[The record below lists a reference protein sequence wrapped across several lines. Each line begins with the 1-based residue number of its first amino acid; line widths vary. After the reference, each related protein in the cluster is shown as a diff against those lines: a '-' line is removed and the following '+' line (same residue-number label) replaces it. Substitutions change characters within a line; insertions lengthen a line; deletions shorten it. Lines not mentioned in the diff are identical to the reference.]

1 MERARRNRGSSD
13 YRAATGVMRDVL
25 VTAVNESYEAELA
38 LVDAPV
44 SLVWGGDDRDVP
56 PSVATR
62 AEAML
67 RAADREVS
75 VTVLAGV
82 GHFVPGAA
90 PDALRAVI
98 DSMLAR

>member
-1 MERARRNRGSSD
+1 
-13 YRAATGVMRDVL
+13 
-25 VTAVNESYEAELA
+25 
-38 LVDAPV
+38 
-44 SLVWGGDDRDVP
+44 
-56 PSVATR
+56 
-62 AEAML
+62 ML